1 MAFPSAA
8 LFLLLYSSGR
18 LTQAVGQGQGSDQ
31 RFHGGFGRLL
41 LKCWC
46 ISHAFAPTVHSFYY
60 FLSTQVIILDLPL
73 FVPNS
78 HWESLIVYIMTT
90 FAGVFLLLFPLYLRS
105 PLISCGDRLRI
116 SWVIYCHSSKRTHI
130 LGTAGLLCF
139 QKTLLC
145 QSTSIQAKVKV
156 NVLTSS
162 VSLLHLLNNGS
173 HHTQLSHF
181 LESFQFQ
188 CFFFPLAKYW
198 TLHPRAFLRFMKP
211 LMSCRTLKQ
220 DRCVCFKSFIM

>member
-46 ISHAFAPTVHSFYY
+46 ISHAFAPTVHPFYY

-78 HWESLIVYIMTT
+78 HWESLIVSIMTT
-90 FAGVFLLLFPLYLRS
+90 FAGVFLLSFPLYLMS
-105 PLISCGDRLRI
+105 PLISCADRLHI
-116 SWVIYCHSSKRTHI
+116 SWVIYCHTHI

-162 VSLLHLLNNGS
+162 VSLLHLLDNGS

-181 LESFQFQ
+181 LESFRFQ
-188 CFFFPLAKYW
+188 CVFLSSCKVLNIASKGILKVHETTDVLQDPETGPLR
-198 TLHPRAFLRFMKP
+198 LF
-211 LMSCRTLKQ
+211 
-220 DRCVCFKSFIM
+220 

>member
-46 ISHAFAPTVHSFYY
+46 ISHAFTPTVHPFY

-78 HWESLIVYIMTT
+78 HWESLIVSIMTT
-90 FAGVFLLLFPLYLRS
+90 FAGVFLLSFPLYLMS
-105 PLISCGDRLRI
+105 PLISCADRLHI

-162 VSLLHLLNNGS
+162 VSLLHLLDNGS

-181 LESFQFQ
+181 LESFRFQ
-188 CFFFPLAKYW
+188 CVFLSSCKVLNIASKGILKVHETTDVLQDPETGPLR
-198 TLHPRAFLRFMKP
+198 LF
-211 LMSCRTLKQ
+211 
-220 DRCVCFKSFIM
+220 

>member
-46 ISHAFAPTVHSFYY
+46 ISHAFAPTVHPFYY
-60 FLSTQVIILDLPL
+60 FLSTQVIILDLAL

-78 HWESLIVYIMTT
+78 HWESLIVSIMTT
-90 FAGVFLLLFPLYLRS
+90 FAGVFLLSFPLYLMS
-105 PLISCGDRLRI
+105 PLISCADRLHI
-116 SWVIYCHSSKRTHI
+116 SWVIYCHTHI

-162 VSLLHLLNNGS
+162 VSLLHLLDNGS

-181 LESFQFQ
+181 LESFRFQ
-188 CFFFPLAKYW
+188 CVFLSSCKVLNIASKGILKVHETTDVLQDPETGPLR
-198 TLHPRAFLRFMKP
+198 LF
-211 LMSCRTLKQ
+211 
-220 DRCVCFKSFIM
+220 